1 MNNEQREEE
10 RIIDAGG
17 DGRPPERERTIWA
30 APRGAFV
37 GFLDFIRE
45 RAVVG
50 LAIGF
55 VLGGAV
61 SKVTTSFSTDI
72 VNPALIYLFGGTQR
86 LSDVMLGEIAIGKF
100 IATILDFLILALTV
114 YLIFK
119 ILKLDRLDKKKEG

>member
-1 MNNEQREEE
+1 MV
-10 RIIDAGG
+10 
-17 DGRPPERERTIWA
+17 
-30 APRGAFV
+30 RGKIRGQV
-37 GFLDFIRE
+37 TGFLEFIRE

-72 VNPALIYLFGGTQR
+72 VNPMLVYFFGGTER
-86 LSDVMLGEIAIGKF
+86 LGDITIGTITVGKF
-100 IATILDFLILALTV
+100 LAAVLDFFILALAV

-119 ILKLDRLDKKKEG
+119 VLKLDRLDKPILPPTQSQ